1 METHYNISDNDF
13 ENQLAN
19 CTLDPSIFS
28 HEAHLRLAWIHI
40 KKYGIDQAVE
50 NIQSQ
55 LKKFVAH
62 VGATDKYNTTLT
74 IVAVR
79 AVDHFIKK
87 SNHADFQTFTAAFP
101 KLKSD
106 FKSLINSH
114 YSFDI
119 FENEKARKKFLEP
132 DLNPMGLK

>member
-1 METHYNISDNDF
+1 MEAHHNISDNNF
-13 ENQLAN
+13 EYQFAN
-19 CTLDPSIFS
+19 CQLDPSLFS

-40 KKYGIDQAVE
+40 KKYGVDQAEE

-62 VGATDKYNTTLT
+62 VGATDKYHTTLT

-79 AVDHFIKK
+79 AVDHFMQK
-87 SNHADFQTFTAAFP
+87 SDHSNFKTFIAAFP

-106 FKSLINSH
+106 FKTLINSH
-114 YSFDI
+114 YSYDI
-119 FENEKARKKFLEP
+119 FQSEKARNEFLKP
-132 DLNPMGLK
+132 DIIPFN

>member
-1 METHYNISDNDF
+1 MEDHYNISDIEF
-13 ENQLAN
+13 ENQFTN
-19 CTLDPSIFS
+19 CQLDPSLFS

-40 KKYGIDQAVE
+40 KKYGVDQAIE

-62 VGATDKYNTTLT
+62 VGATDKYHTTLT

-79 AVDHFIKK
+79 AVDHFMQK
-87 SNHADFQTFTAAFP
+87 SNHTDFQTFIAAFP
-101 KLKSD
+101 KLKTD
-106 FKSLINSH
+106 FKALINSH